1 MLITGSGSVSVLRP
15 QIGETGAFPLLRDSL
30 GFRDPGQPEGGL
42 GERAP
47 SGVQI
52 PPRAM
57 HAEDQAQRSASIPR
71 PPTGLNRGRHP
82 SPWMK
87 LLRGPLCRI
96 AAAGSARLC
105 SGCRVA
111 DGVQGGPGVP
121 AGSLGARST
130 WASRTEPA
138 SAAQGRP
145 TLPVR
150 AQNVCARARP
160 GPWPSAPSLVR
171 RLFLG
176 DGGWREKRDVPSK
189 ACSAPP
195 RPGAFHSSLLP
206 ASAHP
211 VDERG
216 PPRPRRLL
224 PPPRRAAGLPSGCF
238 GAVSVKKRAPAPQE
252 PAIVDMIRFRQ
263 RAASP
268 IRFPLSKFPPQ
279 RSRQDPASP
288 RFSKCG
294 EAGRRHMTC

>member
-1 MLITGSGSVSVLRP
+1 MD
-15 QIGETGAFPLLRDSL
+15 ET
-30 GFRDPGQPEGGL
+30 
-42 GERAP
+42 
-47 SGVQI
+47 
-52 PPRAM
+52 
-57 HAEDQAQRSASIPR
+57 
-71 PPTGLNRGRHP
+71 
-82 SPWMK
+82 
-87 LLRGPLCRI
+87 
-96 AAAGSARLC
+96 
-105 SGCRVA
+105 
-111 DGVQGGPGVP
+111 P
-121 AGSLGARST
+121 AGSTLPDRSSRERATVLWLPRGRRGARRPGGPCGFPGRALHEGFEDRAGECGSGEAYPT
-130 WASRTEPA
+130 CPGTEGLRP
-138 SAAQGRP
+138 SAAGPLAILGR
-145 TLPVR
+145 
-150 AQNVCARARP
+150 A
-160 GPWPSAPSLVR
+160 APSLVR

-238 GAVSVKKRAPAPQE
+238 GAVSVKKRSPAPQE
-252 PAIVDMIRFRQ
+252 PAIVDMICFRQ